1 MKKEA
6 WFMQRIYEII
16 IGALI
21 SKLISYTWDK
31 VDKRVQKEIND
42 RSSRKVNGR

>member
-1 MKKEA
+1 
-6 WFMQRIYEII
+6 MQRLYEII

-21 SKLISYTWDK
+21 SKLISFTWDK
-31 VDKRVQKEIND
+31 IDKLIEKQIND

>member
-1 MKKEA
+1 
-6 WFMQRIYEII
+6 MQKIYILI

-21 SKLISYTWDK
+21 SKLISFTWDK
-31 VDKRVQKEIND
+31 IDKYIEEKIND